1 MEEAWI
7 IVSNGNM
14 GSVGKYGLTSVVL
27 GLEDVGDLKVESQNG
42 LVHEQAVGRGQ
53 FTKSPT
59 SAVTVSG
66 TNLRPAAPPTTTCG

>member
-1 MEEAWI
+1 
-7 IVSNGNM
+7 M

-53 FTKSPT
+53 LTKSPT